1 MDIPHL
7 NNNQL
12 NPQNKTD
19 KTSQGKKVEHSA
31 DKQKQ
36 GELASSIQTDELA
49 ISKAAYE
56 GELRFAKGEY
66 QKLQKHSIE
75 ALKEIKQKI
84 EGGVYEQDKIQVK
97 VSERM
102 QGDISSVDAMERQ
115 TQVQQTPGELSAERK
130 DQLLNDES
138 ILEKVSQKLIDDL
151 SKL

>member
-12 NPQNKTD
+12 NPHNKAD
-19 KTSQGKKVEHSA
+19 KTSQGKKIDYTEG
-31 DKQKQ
+31 KQKQ
-36 GELASSIQTDELA
+36 GEQASSIQSDELA
-49 ISKAAYE
+49 ISKTAYE
-56 GELRFAKGEY
+56 GELRFAKSEY

-102 QGDISSVDAMERQ
+102 QGEIDAVDAMERQ
-115 TQVQQTPGELSAERK
+115 PQMHQTSSELSTERK